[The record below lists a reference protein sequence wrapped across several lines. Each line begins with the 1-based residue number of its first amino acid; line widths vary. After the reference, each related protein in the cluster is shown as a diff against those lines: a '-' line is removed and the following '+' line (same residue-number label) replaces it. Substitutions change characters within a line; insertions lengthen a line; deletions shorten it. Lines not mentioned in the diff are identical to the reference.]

1 MSEGG
6 TVHAALSAAE
16 AATTQLPFPPAVFGI
31 GAFVG
36 LVALLLVT
44 YAFRN
49 AGSKH

>member
-1 MSEGG
+1 M
-6 TVHAALSAAE
+6 HAALSAAE
-16 AATTQLPFPPAVFGI
+16 ASTTQLPFPPVVFGI

-49 AGSKH
+49 VGSKH